1 MSMKMKFNIPKQQ
14 KIPTPEEGYNN
25 LVGATPDEKIMQIE
39 ISLLDEV
46 EQPFSVNEEKVEDIA
61 KSIAKVGQQD
71 PVIVRKQDNGR
82 YEILAGRHRVR
93 ACKLLDYNKVSCVV
107 RDVDDLTARAILLA
121 TNTDRNN
128 EYKPSELAKAYVE
141 YEALLKQLNN
151 KTSVST
157 QLVEKFK
164 TDRKQIYRYKRL
176 NSLVPQLLDMVDN
189 KKIPLLA
196 GVSLS
201 YIDTAAQKKLA
212 TYLSRNN
219 RNVTVQEAERLK
231 VLEPSQFYFES
242 LDEFFNPPKPQQE
255 PIQPTEA
262 IQLPEPMTADI
273 PSEPQLAPLYEKA
286 PKAEKKRDELISEG
300 LPIFKPATEPKE
312 EQLPEPAEQ
321 LMGDKPQH
329 KERHKKISDDISDEQ
344 FYKKLVSLSEE
355 EKEKI
360 IDMGIFNDYIRGY
373 MLLAADN
380 VMTKKYDT
388 VIDLLNDVSA
398 EKAYDKYLIT

>member
-1 MSMKMKFNIPKQQ
+1 MSIKMKFNIPKQQ
-14 KIPTPEEGYNN
+14 KIPTPEEAYNSFI
-25 LVGATPDEKIMQIE
+25 GATPDEKIVQIE

-176 NSLVPQLLDMVDN
+176 NSLVPQLLDMVDS

-201 YIDTAAQKKLA
+201 YIDTASQKKLA

-219 RNVTVQEAERLK
+219 RNVTVQEAEKLK
-231 VLEPSQFYFES
+231 ALEPSQFYFEA
-242 LDEFFNPPKPQQE
+242 LDEFFNPPKSPE
-255 PIQPTEA
+255 PIEP
-262 IQLPEPMTADI
+262 IQLPEPTTADT
-273 PSEPQLAPLYEKA
+273 PTAPQTLPPYETA
-286 PKAEKKRDELISEG
+286 PKAEKKGDELKSDG
-300 LPIFKPATEPKE
+300 FPIFNPISEPKE
-312 EQLPEPAEQ
+312 EQLPEPA
-321 LMGDKPQH
+321 MGNKPQH
-329 KERHKKISDDISDEQ
+329 KERHKKINDDISDEQ
-344 FYKKLVSLSEE
+344 LNKKLVSLSEE

-398 EKAYDKYLIT
+398 EEAYDKYLIT

>member
-1 MSMKMKFNIPKQQ
+1 MSIKMKFNIPKQQ
-14 KIPTPEEGYNN
+14 KIPTPEEAYNSFI
-25 LVGATPDEKIMQIE
+25 GATPDEKIVQIE

-176 NSLVPQLLDMVDN
+176 NSLVPQLLDMVDS

-201 YIDTAAQKKLA
+201 YIDTASQKKLA

-219 RNVTVQEAERLK
+219 RNVTVQEAEKLK
-231 VLEPSQFYFES
+231 ALEPSQFYFEA
-242 LDEFFNPPKPQQE
+242 LDEFFNPPKSPE
-255 PIQPTEA
+255 PIEP
-262 IQLPEPMTADI
+262 IQLPEPMTADT
-273 PSEPQLAPLYEKA
+273 PTAPQTLPPYETV
-286 PKAEKKRDELISEG
+286 PKAGKKRDEG
-300 LPIFKPATEPKE
+300 FPIFKPSEIEPKE
-312 EQLPEPAEQ
+312 EQPLKPAEQ
-321 LMGDKPQH
+321 LMGDKPQQH
-329 KERHKKISDDISDEQ
+329 KERHKKINDDISNEQ
-344 FYKKLVSLSEE
+344 LYKKLVSLSQE

-360 IDMGIFNDYIRGY
+360 INMGIFNDFIRGY

-398 EKAYDKYLIT
+398 EEAYDKYLIT

>member
-1 MSMKMKFNIPKQQ
+1 MKFNIPKQQ

-25 LVGATPDEKIMQIE
+25 LVGATPDEKIVQIE

-71 PVIVRKQDNGR
+71 PVIVRKKDNGH
-82 YEILAGRHRVR
+82 YAILAGRHRVR
-93 ACKLLDYNKVSCVV
+93 ACKLLDYDKVSCVV

-141 YEALLKQLNN
+141 YEQLLKQLDN
-151 KTSVST
+151 KTSITV
-157 QLVEKFK
+157 QLSEKFK
-164 TDRKQIYRYKRL
+164 KDRTQIFRYKRL
-176 NSLVPQLLDMVDN
+176 NCLIPQLLDMVDS

-201 YIDTAAQKKLA
+201 YIDTASQKKLA

-219 RNVTVQEAERLK
+219 RNVTVQEAEKLK
-231 VLEPSQFYFES
+231 VLEPSQFYFEA
-242 LDEFFNPPKPQQE
+242 LDGFFNPPKPQE

-262 IQLPEPMTADI
+262 IQ
-273 PSEPQLAPLYEKA
+273 PSEPMIADISAASQTAP
-286 PKAEKKRDELISEG
+286 PKAEKKRDELKPDG
-300 LPIFKPATEPKE
+300 FPIFNSAEPKE
-312 EQLPEPAEQ
+312 EQPPEPAGQ

-329 KERHKKISDDISDEQ
+329 KERHKKINNDISDEQ
-344 FYKKLVSLSEE
+344 LNKKLVNLSES
-355 EKEKI
+355 EKARI

-380 VMTKKYDT
+380 VMAKKYDT

-398 EKAYDKYLIT
+398 EEAYDKYLMS